1 MDFTEVSIE
10 IFPFSEDFAEI
21 VIAAIEELPFE
32 SFVIESPLLKAY
44 IPKSKY
50 DPLQLEETLCGIND
64 LSLFKTS
71 ISADNIASK
80 NWNALWESNF
90 DPIVVAG
97 KCTIKASFHKGLP
110 RSRYNITID
119 PKMAFGT
126 GHHQTTSLMV
136 EVLLATDVKDKRVLD
151 MGCGTGILG
160 ILAAKMG
167 AATPV
172 YAIDIDPVAVDSA
185 KENSRK
191 NRVGDRVELFE
202 GDSSLISERGH
213 DLILANINRNII
225 LKDMG
230 LYAKG
235 LRSGGTLIVSGFYA
249 EDNRMVIGEANKYNF
264 SLMEEKEKDGWS
276 AIKFLYK

>member
-1 MDFTEVSIE
+1 MDFTEVNIE
-10 IFPFSEDFAEI
+10 ITPFSEDFAEI

-32 SFVIESPLLKAY
+32 SFIVEAPMLKAY
-44 IPKSKY
+44 IPKSHFNSI
-50 DPLQLEETLCGIND
+50 QLKEALADINE
-64 LSLFKTS
+64 LSLFK
-71 ISADNIASK
+71 ISVNAGNIASQ

-136 EVLLATDVKDKRVLD
+136 EAILSTDIKEKRVLD
-151 MGCGTGILG
+151 MGCGTGILA

-172 YAIDIDPVAVDSA
+172 HAIDIDPVAVDSA

-191 NRVGDRVELFE
+191 NRVGGKVELFE
-202 GDSSLISERGH
+202 GDSSMISEGCY
-213 DLILANINRNII
+213 DLILANINRNIV
-225 LKDMG
+225 LKDMD

-235 LRSGGTLIVSGFYA
+235 LHSGGALILSGFYTV
-249 EDNRMVIGEANKYNF
+249 DNKMVIDAANRYNL
-264 SLMEEKEKDGWS
+264 SLMEEREKDGWS
-276 AIKFLYK
+276 VIKFLYK